1 MPPISVSILGIL
13 SDIDHSLRY
22 MHGLGTP
29 FRGIIEAR
37 RFRRQSSFMPS
48 KIPPGRTRGWI
59 VPIGGAENKEND
71 RRILERFVRVSGGA
85 AADIVVIPTA
95 SRMHETG
102 PRYEKLFQDLG
113 AAHVTVMDFDTR
125 RDCQEP
131 GRLRR
136 LEEATGI
143 FFTGGNQLRVTT
155 LLGGT
160 PVAKLI
166 RARNAHG
173 VTVGGTSAGASILS
187 EHMIAFGDE
196 GSSVI
201 SGSVRLAPGL
211 GLTNRFIIDQH
222 FRERDRLGRLIT
234 ALAHNPFAIGIGL
247 DEDTAA
253 FISPDETLEVE
264 GSGGVTVVDAS
275 DVSFSS
281 IGEVSEGQP
290 VCVLGLRLHILV
302 AGATFNLR
310 TRLAASGGL
319 VQPKE

>member
-1 MPPISVSILGIL
+1 
-13 SDIDHSLRY
+13 
-22 MHGLGTP
+22 
-29 FRGIIEAR
+29 
-37 RFRRQSSFMPS
+37 MPS
-48 KIPPGRTRGWI
+48 KIPEGETRGWI

-71 RRILERFVRVSGGA
+71 CDILEHFVEVSGGESA
-85 AADIVVIPTA
+85 NIVVIPTA
-95 SRMHETG
+95 SRLSETG
-102 PRYEKLFQDLG
+102 PRYEKIFNELG
-113 AAHVTVMDFDTR
+113 ADKVAVMDFDTR

-131 GRLRR
+131 GRLQRI
-136 LEEATGI
+136 EQATGI
-143 FFTGGNQLRVTT
+143 FFTGGNQLRLTT

-166 RARNAHG
+166 RSRNARG

-222 FRERDRLGRLIT
+222 FRQRDRLGRLMT
-234 ALAHNPFAIGIGL
+234 ALAYNPFAVGIGL

-253 FISPDETLEVE
+253 FIGPDDTVEVS
-264 GSGGVTVVDAS
+264 GSGGVTIVDAS
-275 DVSFSS
+275 EVTYSS
-281 IGEVSEGQP
+281 VADSVEGQP
-290 VCVLGLRLHILV
+290 VCVLGLRLHFLI
-302 AGATFNLR
+302 AGATFNLH
-310 TRLAASGGL
+310 TRQASANGL